1 MKKPLHGEY
10 LNVRYEGAMLR
21 VRCDDVTETPNRGPG
36 SVNFTIIS
44 DTQFQRGHPDQ
55 LILGA
60 DELPIDI
67 ERVTVVGNRRRNIVL
82 FRGIF
87 EAPQSQHAAIPVGQA

>member
-21 VRCDDVTETPNRGPG
+21 LRCDDVTETPNRGPG
-36 SVNFTIIS
+36 CVSFTVIS
-44 DTQFQRGHPDQ
+44 DSQFQRGHPAY

-60 DELPIDI
+60 DEISIDI

-82 FRGIF
+82 FRGVF
-87 EAPQSQHAAIPVGQA
+87 EAPQPQHDAVSVGQA